1 MEEQDTIEDLV
12 FEHCRHGCH
21 VLLVGPASS
30 GKTSLS
36 LHLAHMMGGRV
47 LYVNTEGSPNDERAL
62 QVFSGDLERLRIA
75 NVFSQ
80 EELLDTILGIVGGG
94 FLPETLVVDS
104 VNSLYRPYAWGGE
117 LAQDEF
123 MLINALLLQIAR
135 EGGRVLS
142 TAQVS
147 LEEDRP
153 AGAPILN
160 RYHTLAIRLG
170 KLSGAV
176 RRATVPG
183 GVSCLFEIAG
193 GGVYWRECWRG

>member
-1 MEEQDTIEDLV
+1 MEEHVTLEDLV
-12 FEHCRHGCH
+12 LEHCRHGCH

-36 LHLAHMMGGRV
+36 LHIAHAMGGGV

-62 QVFSGDLERLRIA
+62 QIFADDLGRLRIA

-80 EELLDTILGIVGGG
+80 EELLDTLLGIMGGG
-94 FLPETLVVDS
+94 SLPPTLVVDS

-123 MLINALLLQIAR
+123 MLINALLLQMAR
-135 EGGRVLS
+135 EGARVLS

-153 AGAPILN
+153 AGAPILD

-170 KLSGAV
+170 KLPGTV
-176 RRATVPG
+176 RRASIPE
-183 GVSCLFEIAG
+183 GVSCLFEIGG

>member
-1 MEEQDTIEDLV
+1 MEEQETIEDLV
-12 FEHCRHGCH
+12 LGHCRYGCH

-36 LHLAHMMGGRV
+36 LHLAHVMGGRI

-80 EELLDTILGIVGGG
+80 EELLDTILRIGGG
-94 FLPETLVVDS
+94 SSLPETLVIDS

-153 AGAPILN
+153 AGAPILY
-160 RYHTLAIRLG
+160 RYNTLAISLVRLPG
-170 KLSGAV
+170 VL
-176 RRATVPG
+176 RRASVPG
-183 GVSCLFEIAG
+183 RASCLFEIGG
-193 GGVYWRECWRG
+193 GGVYWRDCWKG